1 MEAASFKE
9 NLWVRAIF
17 YFCLLLFQWIL
28 IIILDLNIEEIDYY
42 LSCFLNKCIF
52 LSATNSCSRTNKC
65 SRVQTLLI
73 PDIYWYGYS
82 VETPRAAAA
91 GEPWTLTS
99 LILVCLHLGER
110 LLPFCRFGFLSFLF
124 NTGIFLLPFLT
135 TDFSHSGTPFPV
147 ECAQLRICLIFR
159 FASTSFLTYL
169 LLCTSG
175 WSRFPLHSAVLFWLS
190 FPVRGCYV
198 PQAGPFTL
206 AFSCWNFKPVLLYQ
220 VSFFLLFWFSRHSFS
235 AVAL

>member
-28 IIILDLNIEEIDYY
+28 IIILDLNIEEEIDYY
-42 LSCFLNKCIF
+42 LSCFLSKCIF

-82 VETPRAAAA
+82 VETPGAAVA

-99 LILVCLHLGER
+99 LTLVCLHLGER

-147 ECAQLRICLIFR
+147 ECAQLRICLIFLICLHLLSNVSP
-159 FASTSFLTYL
+159 AVYL
-169 LLCTSG
+169 RL
-175 WSRFPLHSAVLFWLS
+175 VLS
-190 FPVRGCYV
+190 P
-198 PQAGPFTL
+198 
-206 AFSCWNFKPVLLYQ
+206 
-220 VSFFLLFWFSRHSFS
+220 
-235 AVAL
+235 